1 MPPNSTFECSWF
13 LPFPFRVFLMSENV
27 PDEERLASII
37 DFGNQS
43 VLVPGNVEY
52 HIGPHP
58 VCTPKN
64 LLQLRKALPRAASR
78 NAIPMVESG
87 ACVGTCRLELS
98 NRLIPDDVHAPP
110 YSCSH
115 NGNSFATTQCHLH
128 RIAKKSPAFVQS
140 GFWSPYGG

>member
-98 NRLIPDDVHAPP
+98 SRLIPDDVHAPLIHVP
-110 YSCSH
+110 ITGTVSQPLSAIFTELLRSLQPLCSP
-115 NGNSFATTQCHLH
+115 G
-128 RIAKKSPAFVQS
+128 S
-140 GFWSPYGG
+140 GARTE

>member
-1 MPPNSTFECSWF
+1 
-13 LPFPFRVFLMSENV
+13 MSENV

-98 NRLIPDDVHAPP
+98 NRLMADDVHAPLIHVP
-110 YSCSH
+110 ITGTVSQPLSAMPCSPVCYEVSSLCAVRVLEPVRRVSPL
-115 NGNSFATTQCHLH
+115 GFA
-128 RIAKKSPAFVQS
+128 K
-140 GFWSPYGG
+140 